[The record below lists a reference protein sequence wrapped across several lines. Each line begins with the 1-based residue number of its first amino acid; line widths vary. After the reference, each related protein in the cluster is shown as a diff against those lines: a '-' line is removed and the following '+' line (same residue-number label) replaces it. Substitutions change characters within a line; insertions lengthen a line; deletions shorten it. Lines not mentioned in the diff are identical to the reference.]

1 VAAKTS
7 DYMKTFT
14 SFSGSDLVVSFAGVP
29 IGELQSISWGV
40 QREKAPIYTL
50 GSPDVRSFSRG
61 KRGIAGNL
69 VFAVFDRDALIEEMR
84 KAFNAGTNWPVM
96 FTAAGNHSAASRSKF
111 DEALSMADWNKRVTA
126 ATGKYVGFGYG
137 PSAERSLG
145 LVEGRSAEATAEI
158 NKEFD
163 ALGTTLGTPVFV
175 PAGFDLITPN
185 SLTYVDTIPPF
196 DITATFANEYG
207 QAAFMRILDCDL
219 LNDGSGVSVDTV
231 VMERAMTFVAR
242 RISPITS
249 GAYTGTEVIGGGG
262 RKFS

>member
-1 VAAKTS
+1 MATAE
-7 DYMKTFT
+7 YMKTFT
-14 SFSGSDLVVSFAGVP
+14 SFSGSDLVVSFAAVP

-84 KAFNAGTNWPVM
+84 KQFNTAKDFPVM
-96 FTAAGNHSAASRSKF
+96 FTAAGNHSAAGRSKF
-111 DEALSMADWNKRVTA
+111 DEALGMTGWNTKVAA
-126 ATGKYVGFGYG
+126 ATGESVGKGFGY
-137 PSAERSLG
+137 AARSLKLG
-145 LVEGRSAEATAEI
+145 EFTANTPAYDEI
-158 NKEFD
+158 VKEFD
-163 ALGTTLGTPVFV
+163 ALGKTLEKPVFV

-242 RISPITS
+242 RLSPITS
-249 GAYTGTEVIGGGG
+249 GAYTGTQVVGGGG